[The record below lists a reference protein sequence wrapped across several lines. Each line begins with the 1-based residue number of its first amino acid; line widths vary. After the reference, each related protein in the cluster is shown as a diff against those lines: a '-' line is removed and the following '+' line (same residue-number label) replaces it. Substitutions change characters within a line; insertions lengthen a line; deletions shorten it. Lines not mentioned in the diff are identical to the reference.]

1 MSDSNN
7 SWLRTPSGRT
17 RARGLGLDFGGSP
30 GPWNAITDVPGV
42 SVGYATVI
50 EGEGAHRFG
59 EGPIRTGVT
68 MILPR
73 GRDGVGQACAAGV
86 YSSNGNGEL
95 TGSHWIEESGSFSTP
110 IGVTN
115 THAVGTV
122 HRGIVNWIAEN
133 RPSLAAQWL
142 LPVVAETWDG
152 YLNDIN
158 GDHVTHAHVR
168 DAVDHAACGP
178 IDEGSVGGG
187 TGMNCYGFKGGT
199 GSASRQVSF
208 GGEKYTVGVLLQCN
222 FGSRTELRWN
232 GISIGSQVDVPC
244 PMEATDWFQEERRSP
259 QGAGSVIAIVA
270 TDVPLLPGQA
280 KALARRFPF
289 GLARTGT
296 SGSHFSGDIFLA
308 FSTANSGALN
318 SGFPDHPAETASLD
332 QMTFVPWGY
341 MDPIYEAVVQGVEE
355 AVMNSLVANEDMT
368 GRDGHFSPALPHD
381 QLTALLKRSGT
392 LA

>member
-1 MSDSNN
+1 MLNGKHV
-7 SWLRTPSGRT
+7 L
-17 RARGLGLDFGGSP
+17 L
-30 GPWNAITDVPGV
+30 
-42 SVGYATVI
+42 
-50 EGEGAHRFG
+50 
-59 EGPIRTGVT
+59 GVT
-68 MILPR
+68 GGIAAYKSAELIRLFIKAGCHVKVIMTKHATEFITPLTLQTLSGNPVFLDMFSLIKDHDIAHIALAEEADILVIAPATANVI
-73 GRDGVGQACAAGV
+73 GKMAG
-86 YSSNGNGEL
+86 GLADDLL
-95 TGSHWIEESGSFSTP
+95 TTVALATKAP
-110 IGVTN
+110 IL
-115 THAVGTV
+115 
-122 HRGIVNWIAEN
+122 IC
-133 RPSLAAQWL
+133 P
-142 LPVVAETWDG
+142 AETWDG

-208 GGEKYTVGVLLQCN
+208 GGERYTVGVLLQCN

-280 KALARRFPF
+280 KALARRVPF

-318 SGFPDHPAETASLD
+318 SGFPDHPAESAPLD

-368 GRDGHFSPALPHD
+368 GRNGHFSPALPHD
-381 QLTALLKRSGT
+381 QLTALLKRSRT
-392 LA
+392 SA